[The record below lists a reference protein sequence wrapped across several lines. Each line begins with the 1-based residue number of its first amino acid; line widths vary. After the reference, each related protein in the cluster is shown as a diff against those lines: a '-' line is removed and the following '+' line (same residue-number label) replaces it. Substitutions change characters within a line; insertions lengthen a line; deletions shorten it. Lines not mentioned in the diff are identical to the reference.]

1 MQNSGK
7 IHPRLVVGGAAL
19 ALALGFG
26 GGFLFRRAPANDDAE
41 IQAQPARA
49 SIVTAT
55 DSSVRYRI
63 PVSEAQP
70 QRGSKDA
77 LVTVVEWCDLR
88 GDACREADKVQRELL
103 REYEGRLRWAYRHM
117 IDVSHFADSHHVHA
131 FARGAMELPETD
143 EPEKFWLVR
152 EQLLALPGEGAPG
165 ESELRRIAGQ
175 VGVDY
180 DAIEKGIVAKMYAGN
195 LALDTAFST
204 RYGVQQGP
212 GFFVNGRSVGP
223 VDKTDMKSKLKA
235 MIDEEMAAAQ
245 RLVESGVAEGA
256 VYDALTKDGLWA
268 INEDRSKRPAPR
280 LVSQS
285 RPQP

>member
-1 MQNSGK
+1 MQNSAK

-26 GGFLFRRAPANDDAE
+26 GGFLFRRAPASDD
-41 IQAQPARA
+41 IQAKPVRA
-49 SIVTAT
+49 PMITAT

-70 QRGSKDA
+70 QHGAKDA

-88 GDACREADKVQRELL
+88 GDACRQADKVQQELL
-103 REYEGRLRWAYRHM
+103 REYDGRLRWAYRHL
-117 IDVSHFADSHHVHA
+117 IDVSHFADSHHMHA
-131 FARGAMELPETD
+131 FARGAMELPE
-143 EPEKFWLVR
+143 PEDPQKFWQIR

-180 DAIEKGIVAKMYAGN
+180 EAIEKGIVGKLYAGN
-195 LALDTAFST
+195 LSLDTAFST
-204 RYGVQQGP
+204 RYGVEQGP
-212 GFFVNGRSVGP
+212 GFFVNGRSVGAL
-223 VDKTDMKSKLKA
+223 DEATMKSKLKA
-235 MIDEEMAAAQ
+235 LIDEEMTAAQ
-245 RLVESGVAEGA
+245 RLVESGVAKSA
-256 VYDALTKDGLWA
+256 VYDELTKDGLWA

-280 LVSQS
+280 LMSQS